1 MAFAEVGLYW
11 DFENVGIGAGFSMAD
26 LAALLTRVRGYGR
39 LHESRLYYDSCKAS
53 SEGFLSKHRELVE
66 RLGVTLVD
74 CPTSDKKE
82 AIDKKIIVDCLVWAL
97 GRSSRLQSACVVL
110 MSSDGDFAHMLS
122 RLEQHGVRTI
132 VIGRSA
138 VLRTVCHTALTLREA
153 CSGADT
159 KGGGEEG
166 GGTEGGVA
174 GDASGSGDHAPAAVP
189 AASGTKRK
197 RCGGSGAAAAA
208 AASDAA
214 AGSEAEN
221 ARRAVV
227 CFGAPILLRFVACDR
242 FLGTEAGGAH
252 VTAGGAPGRRPEHL
266 LCFERSGAE
275 AARGAR
281 GAPVCLGMHV
291 SVLARVFTGK
301 GNRERS
307 VRNGNALSASPP
319 STHGARAR
327 DAPRTTKTTPLSG
340 PRREAPRRDAS
351 IAAAAHGRCFWC
363 GVCGGTG
370 PLVRSQWRLAVHA
383 SRGHSRSGAWDA
395 VACGRSRLSVLPE
408 RRRRLFARRPLDRRA
423 RVAACRRA
431 VGRSGPVAGGGSG
444 GWRWKCIGK
453 TAEGETDL
461 PQVFSSQAKFSFT
474 PRGFVAS

>member
-97 GRSSRLQSACVVL
+97 GRSSRLQPACVVL

-153 CSGADT
+153 CSGADA
-159 KGGGEEG
+159 KAGGEEG

-214 AGSEAEN
+214 VGSEAEN

-242 FLGTEAGGAH
+242 FLGTEAGGAY

-301 GNRERS
+301 GTQRAEWQCPQCLATFDAWPACLGHARETRHAPPKPGHFRVLDERHLDVTPPPPAQQRADGASGVACAVRS
-307 VRNGNALSASPP
+307 RWYD
-319 STHGARAR
+319 R
-327 DAPRTTKTTPLSG
+327 SG
-340 PRREAPRRDAS
+340 EWQCMRVEGS
-351 IAAAAHGRCFWC
+351 AAAAHGTPLRVGDRVFLCC
-363 GVCGGTG
+363 PSAGGAFLHADPTAA
-370 PLVRSQWRLAVHA
+370 PA
-383 SRGHSRSGAWDA
+383 SRHVVAQWADRGEWQELEVVSG
-395 VACGRSRLSVLPE
+395 V
-408 RRRRLFARRPLDRRA
+408 
-423 RVAACRRA
+423 
-431 VGRSGPVAGGGSG
+431 
-444 GWRWKCIGK
+444 
-453 TAEGETDL
+453 
-461 PQVFSSQAKFSFT
+461 
-474 PRGFVAS
+474 

>member
-1 MAFAEVGLYW
+1 MGLETGLCVSPQSGGPATTRRGRPW
-11 DFENVGIGAGFSMAD
+11 QNAP
-26 LAALLTRVRGYGR
+26 LTHV
-39 LHESRLYYDSCKAS
+39 
-53 SEGFLSKHRELVE
+53 
-66 RLGVTLVD
+66 
-74 CPTSDKKE
+74 
-82 AIDKKIIVDCLVWAL
+82 
-97 GRSSRLQSACVVL
+97 
-110 MSSDGDFAHMLS
+110 
-122 RLEQHGVRTI
+122 
-132 VIGRSA
+132 
-138 VLRTVCHTALTLREA
+138 
-153 CSGADT
+153 
-159 KGGGEEG
+159 
-166 GGTEGGVA
+166 
-174 GDASGSGDHAPAAVP
+174 
-189 AASGTKRK
+189 
-197 RCGGSGAAAAA
+197 GAAAL
-208 AASDAA
+208 
-214 AGSEAEN
+214 SEAESVQ
-221 ARRAVV
+221 RAVV

-242 FLGTEAGGAH
+242 FLGVEAGGAH
-252 VTAGGAPGRRPEHL
+252 GRRPEHL
-266 LCFERSGAE
+266 FCFERSGAD

-461 PQVFSSQAKFSFT
+461 PQVFSSQTKFSFT